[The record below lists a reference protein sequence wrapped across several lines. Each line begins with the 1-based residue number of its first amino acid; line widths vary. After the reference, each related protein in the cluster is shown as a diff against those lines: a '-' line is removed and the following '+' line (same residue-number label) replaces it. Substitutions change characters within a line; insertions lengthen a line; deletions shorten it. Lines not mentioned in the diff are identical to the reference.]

1 MQTHNGYIFIGD
13 VGVKG
18 ELHVMLVVDA
28 LSRGR
33 VRAKTAK
40 NTNILTLQLISP
52 AWEKSLITS
61 ILGQCIFYYI

>member
-1 MQTHNGYIFIGD
+1 MQAHNGYVFIGD

-33 VRAKTAK
+33 VRAKTTK

-52 AWEKSLITS
+52 AWEKLHITS
-61 ILGQCIFYYI
+61 ILGQYIFHYI